1 MRNVRL
7 TIALL
12 ILIVGGFLLLA
23 ARCFYLQ
30 RFRSDDFNQ
39 ASLKQQLS
47 FIPQAPQ
54 RGPILDRRGRL
65 LAASNE
71 IRTIKVEPR
80 RISDYKEVA
89 YRLASIVDIPAHL
102 ICPMIRES
110 ANPGYAKILA
120 EADANQADAA
130 CQIPGV
136 GVDITW
142 RRYYPTGPL
151 CAHIVGFTSNDVD
164 CKGLSGLEL
173 EYDDALGGTPGR
185 NIFFADIRRRPVRI
199 DQLKGPEDGIGII
212 LTIDS
217 TIQQFTRTELMAQY
231 KEYQAES
238 AAAIVADPKT
248 GEILAMVSL
257 PDFDPGNRKNIRQDW
272 LRNRA
277 ITDQFEP
284 GSIIKPIV
292 AAIALDAGAVNR
304 TEKIFC
310 ENGRYSGKG
319 FGTIGE
325 YRRGFGSLTVREIL
339 VNSSNIGMAK
349 IGQKLGKEKL
359 HDGLQRFGF
368 GSNSGIDLPGEVSG
382 VLWPVKN
389 WTGYSVTRVPYGQ
402 EITVTA
408 LQMIR
413 AFCMLA
419 NGGRSVKPSLVKA
432 TVDNETGKVTLKEP
446 APPIGFVVEPE
457 IAKWVVNEALV
468 GVVNEGTGER
478 ARLDKWQVFGKT
490 GTANIAKPNERGYSD
505 SDYVASFMGG
515 APVEDPKIVVLV
527 SIRKPNRSLGKGYT
541 GGVVASPVAGKIIEK
556 TLTYLEKHPL

>member
-1 MRNVRL
+1 M
-7 TIALL
+7 
-12 ILIVGGFLLLA
+12 VGAFLLLA
-23 ARCFYLQ
+23 TRCFYLQ
-30 RFRSDDFNQ
+30 HFRSDDFNDV
-39 ASLKQQLS
+39 SSRQQLS

-71 IRTIKVEPR
+71 IRTIKAEPR

-89 YRLASIVDIPAHL
+89 YRLAPVVDIPAHL

-120 EADANQADAA
+120 EADVNQADAA
-130 CQIPGV
+130 RKIPGV

-142 RRYYPTGPL
+142 RRYYPAGPL
-151 CAHIVGFTSNDVD
+151 CAHIIGFTSNDVD

-173 EYDDALGGTPGR
+173 EYDKPLAGTPGR

-199 DQLKGPEDGIGII
+199 DQLKGPEDGAGII

-217 TIQQFTRTELMAQY
+217 TIQQFVRTELMAQY

-238 AAAIVADPKT
+238 ATAIVADPKT

-257 PDFDPGNRKNIRQDW
+257 PDFDPGNRKNISQDW

-284 GSIIKPIV
+284 GSVIKPIV

-310 ENGRYSGKG
+310 ENGSYSGKG

-325 YRRGFGSLTVREIL
+325 YRRGFGNLTVREIL

-368 GSNSGIDLPGEVSG
+368 GSNTGIDLPGEVSG
-382 VLWPVKN
+382 VLWPVRN

-419 NGGRSVKPSLVKA
+419 NGGRSVRPSLVKA

-468 GVVNEGTGER
+468 GVVNEGTGKR
-478 ARLDKWQVFGKT
+478 AKLDKWQVFGKT

-505 SDYVASFMGG
+505 SDYVASFMAG
-515 APVEDPKIVVLV
+515 APAEDPKIVVLV
-527 SIRKPNRSLGKGYT
+527 SFRKPNKSLVKGYT
-541 GGVVASPVAGKIIEK
+541 GGVVASPVAGKIIER